1 MDLIRATHH
10 DLQMAGSSPAMTNF
24 IVVIRGLDPRISC
37 QKWPGKPGHNEIGAT
52 LIVVVDVFVLEFL

>member
-1 MDLIRATHH
+1 
-10 DLQMAGSSPAMTNF
+10 MTNF

-37 QKWPGKPGHNEIGAT
+37 QKWLGKPGHNEIGAT